1 MNRFLLMTVFCFI
14 GFGCGEEGAE
24 TSSEQDMST
33 SNNADTG
40 TMMMPE
46 NDNGMADGDMAV
58 NVDANPADAAS
69 PVAEDAATETDAT
82 AASDAMAEV
91 DAATGVGGTGETCES
106 ALSLVDES
114 VVDMASIRYTL
125 NGSYADEN
133 NYNPYNGNADGL
145 PPSCSP
151 VYDAVGRDVVYALRL
166 SPGETFRAWVA
177 PPTEVR
183 STVGLYFIH
192 DCATG
197 TILDTD
203 GSGACGNNE
212 YSTQGNCSV
221 FGGCLETH
229 EWVYQYPEFVEGQPT
244 DARTLYLV
252 VDEIA
257 NDLGADFSIEWSV
270 EDRQGNPR
278 FAN

>member
-1 MNRFLLMTVFCFI
+1 MNRFLLLSVCCFI
-14 GFGCGEEGAE
+14 GFGCGEDGGNSSNETDMGA
-24 TSSEQDMST
+24 
-33 SNNADTG
+33 SNNTDTS
-40 TMMMPE
+40 TMMPE
-46 NDNGMADGDMAV
+46 NDNGVTGGDMTV
-58 NVDANPADAAS
+58 NVDANPADAAN
-69 PVAEDAATETDAT
+69 PAEEDAAADTDA
-82 AASDAMAEV
+82 AVEADAMMEV
-91 DAATGVGGTGETCES
+91 DVGSIGGGTGETCES

-114 VVDMASIRYTL
+114 AVDMASIRYTL
-125 NGSYADEN
+125 NGSYAGEN
-133 NYNPYNGNADGL
+133 NYNPYSSNADGL

-177 PPTEVR
+177 PPTEIR

-197 TILDTD
+197 AILDTD

-229 EWVYQYPEFVEGQPT
+229 EWVYQYPEFVEGEPT
-244 DARTLYLV
+244 DARTMYLV